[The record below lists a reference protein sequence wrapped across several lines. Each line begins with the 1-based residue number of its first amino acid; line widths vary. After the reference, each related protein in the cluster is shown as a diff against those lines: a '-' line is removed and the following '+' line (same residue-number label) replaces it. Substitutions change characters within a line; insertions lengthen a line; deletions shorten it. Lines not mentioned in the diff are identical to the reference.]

1 MINENKSENNRTPE
15 HTGQLPSGE
24 NGGLGTTYLEINITK
39 QHLWFVKD
47 GAVALESD
55 FVSGKE
61 RIVSIKKQEN
71 PVILQDLH
79 QMVHIIFII
88 RKEIEF

>member
-39 QHLWFVKD
+39 QQF
-47 GAVALESD
+47 
-55 FVSGKE
+55 
-61 RIVSIKKQEN
+61 
-71 PVILQDLH
+71 
-79 QMVHIIFII
+79 MVC
-88 RKEIEF
+88 